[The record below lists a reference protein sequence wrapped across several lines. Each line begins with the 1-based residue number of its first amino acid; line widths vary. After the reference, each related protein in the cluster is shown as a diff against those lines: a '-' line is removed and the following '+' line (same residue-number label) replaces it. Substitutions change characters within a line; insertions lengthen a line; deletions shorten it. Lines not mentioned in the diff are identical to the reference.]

1 MVFSGST
8 FASSVCS
15 PVAPNAGVQSKFSV
29 CVAPMA
35 RLLMV
40 FVPRLFAPS
49 NSSTSMLVAAAS
61 PWLSMVTFTCCF
73 ISV

>member
-35 RLLMV
+35 RLLMF
-40 FVPRLFAPS
+40 FVPGCLFRRVVLLVCWWLLRL
-49 NSSTSMLVAAAS
+49 LG
-61 PWLSMVTFTCCF
+61 
-73 ISV
+73 

>member
-1 MVFSGST
+1 M
-8 FASSVCS
+8 CS
-15 PVAPNAGVQSKFSV
+15 PVSPNAVSVKFSV

-61 PWLSMVTFTCCF
+61 VG
-73 ISV
+73 